1 MIDKKSI
8 LKKMNLEELIDLP
21 LFEEVIVTRVKLGTN
36 GDLYGYR
43 SGKAWYILKGRVKLT
58 TYFEDGREFFWESRE
73 GEWVGIADAIL
84 GTEVGYDAHAYTD
97 AVIVEFPFRSMTES
111 EHSTPVLIK
120 KVIKIMAGM
129 VKANEET
136 ALERLGYGDE
146 MYFLKYLERNNY
158 ILRYKTLANLSE
170 LLNINMRTFQR
181 ILKRLVEK
189 NIIIKK
195 RGCIEVEDI
204 KGYRSYIEDLS
215 E

>member
-21 LFEEVIVTRVKLGTN
+21 LFEEVKVMRVKS
-36 GDLYGYR
+36 GDDGEIYGYR

-58 TYFEDGREFFWESRE
+58 TYFEDGREFFWESSE
-73 GEWVGIADAIL
+73 GEWVGIPDSIL
-84 GTEVGYDAHAYTD
+84 GTEVEYDAHAYTD
-97 AVIVEFPFRSMTES
+97 AIVIELPFRKMIEGEYSSPTLLRKVIRIMADM
-111 EHSTPVLIK
+111 IK
-120 KVIKIMAGM
+120 K
-129 VKANEET
+129 NEEA
-136 ALERLGYGDE
+136 ALIRLGYGDE
-146 MYFLKYLERNNY
+146 KYFLKYLERNNY
-158 ILRYKTLANLSE
+158 ILRYKTLADLSE

-189 NIIIKK
+189 NIVIKK

-204 KGYRSYIEDLS
+204 KRYRSYIEDLS